1 MPVSAAKR
9 PDPRLVRVDDSWL
22 TLPNPSGVPV
32 EICAGPDVPI
42 ESVAVDELLTMLETA
57 DTLRSL
63 ARATPGLDIEPRID
77 RVVCTPDFH
86 KGAGIP
92 IGTVLRTAG
101 ALIPQ
106 AVGNDINCGM
116 RVEATSVTVDQVRP
130 HLNRLERRLR
140 HLFFE
145 GGRRIGL
152 TAQQREGLLREG
164 LPGLL
169 ADGVPGGAG
178 RNAGHG
184 RNATPGGTADSG
196 EPDAGA
202 WGQVGPDDLADL
214 NGRLHSVGFPVS
226 SADGFRDWI
235 TSGGG
240 TSYDSIIGSVGGGN
254 HFAEL
259 QYVSTVHDGATAFAW
274 GLAPGQVVL
283 MVHSGSLSLGHQA
296 NATGRDQAKA
306 AWPRSV
312 QAPRNRILPMLLDE
326 RSAPGRQ
333 RYLTAFANAAN
344 FAIGNRFF
352 LALMMRAGLASIAGE
367 LRCRLVY
374 DAPHNLMWPE
384 PNGTVLHRKGATPAD
399 GAGGDGQRP
408 IDVYG
413 EPVIVPGSMGAPS
426 YLLRGLG
433 NTRALTSACHGAG
446 RSIAR
451 GAAAQGSDAELD
463 AFLREFRVVTPLDH
477 RDPAVA
483 ARRDIVDA
491 WRRDLK
497 QEAPWAYKEVGP
509 VVASLRR
516 AGVAEP
522 VVELR
527 PLLTVKG

>member
-1 MPVSAAKR
+1 MPTSTRA
-9 PDPRLVRVDDSWL
+9 DPRLVRTDDSWL
-22 TLPNPSGVPV
+22 TLPNPANVPV
-32 EICAGPDVPI
+32 EICAGHDVPLEPAAI
-42 ESVAVDELLTMLETA
+42 DELLTVLETA
-57 DTLRSL
+57 GTLRAL
-63 ARATPGLDIEPRID
+63 ARATPGLAVEPHID

-92 IGTVLRTAG
+92 IGTVLRTVG

-116 RVEATSVTVDQVRP
+116 RVEVTGVPVDKLRP
-130 HLNRLERRLR
+130 HLDALETRLR

-152 TAQQREGLLREG
+152 TAARREGLLRDG

-169 ADGVPGGAG
+169 AGGVPPA
-178 RNAGHG
+178 
-184 RNATPGGTADSG
+184 AD
-196 EPDAGA
+196 GA
-202 WGQVGPDDLADL
+202 WRQVGPDDLTDID
-214 NGRLHSVGFPVS
+214 GRMHAAGYPVE
-226 SADGFRDWI
+226 SADAFRDWI

-254 HFAEL
+254 HFAEV
-259 QYVSTVHDGATAFAW
+259 QYVAKVLDGAAAYAW
-274 GLAPGQVVL
+274 GLAPGRVVL

-296 NATGRDQAKA
+296 NATGVGQARA
-306 AWPRSV
+306 AWPRGV
-312 QAPRNRILPMLLDE
+312 PMPANGILPMLLDDAGATRRE
-326 RSAPGRQ
+326 

-344 FAIGNRFF
+344 FAVGNRFF
-352 LALMMRAGLASIAGE
+352 LALMLRAGIASVVGDVAA
-367 LRCRLVY
+367 RLVY
-374 DAPHNLMWPE
+374 DAPHNLLWPGGD
-384 PNGTVLHRKGATPAD
+384 GTVVHRKGATPA
-399 GAGGDGQRP
+399 GGLTDHEHRP
-408 IDVYG
+408 PDRWG

-433 NTRALTSACHGAG
+433 NARALRSACHGAG
-446 RSIAR
+446 RSIPR
-451 GAAAQGSDAELD
+451 GAAARGSDADLD

-497 QEAPWAYKEVGP
+497 QEAPWAYKDVGP
-509 VVASLRR
+509 VVESLRR
-516 AGVAEP
+516 AEVAEP

-527 PLLTVKG
+527 PILTVKG

>member
-1 MPVSAAKR
+1 MPSSSGRTRR

-22 TLPNPSGVPV
+22 TLPNPYDVPV
-32 EICAGPDVPI
+32 EICAGVDVPI
-42 ESVAVDELLTMLETA
+42 ESVAVDELLTVLETA
-57 DTLRSL
+57 DTVRRLG
-63 ARATPGLDIEPRID
+63 AAVPGLDIAPRLD
-77 RVVCTPDFH
+77 RVVCTPDLH

-92 IGTVLRTAG
+92 IGTVLRTVG

-116 RVEATSVTVDQVRP
+116 RVEATSLSVEQVRP
-130 HLNRLERRLR
+130 HLDRLERRLR
-140 HLFFE
+140 HLFFA

-152 TAQQREGLLREG
+152 TARQREGLLREG

-169 ADGVPGGAG
+169 ADGVPGPSSGGPAG
-178 RNAGHG
+178 QVDH
-184 RNATPGGTADSG
+184 
-196 EPDAGA
+196 AGA

-214 NGRLHSVGFPVS
+214 DGRLHSVGFPVD
-226 SADGFRDWI
+226 SAEDFRDWI

-240 TSYDSIIGSVGGGN
+240 TSYDSVIGSVGGGN

-259 QYVSTVHDGATAFAW
+259 QYVSRVHDGTTAYAW

-296 NATGRDQAKA
+296 NATGRDQARA
-306 AWPRSV
+306 AWPRGV
-312 QAPRNRILPMLLDE
+312 PMPGNRILPMLLHE
-326 RSAPGRQ
+326 RTATGRQ

-344 FAIGNRFF
+344 FAVGNRFF
-352 LALMMRAGLASIAGE
+352 LALMMRAGLADISTGE
-367 LRCRLVY
+367 LRSRLVY
-374 DAPHNLMWPE
+374 DAPHNLLWPE
-384 PNGTVLHRKGATPAD
+384 PDGTVLHRKGATPAGGVD
-399 GAGGDGQRP
+399 GTGRDGHRAW
-408 IDVYG
+408 G
-413 EPVIVPGSMGAPS
+413 EPVLVPGSMGAPS

-433 NTRALTSACHGAG
+433 NPRSLHSACHGAG
-446 RSIAR
+446 RSVPR
-451 GAAAQGSDAELD
+451 GAAARGGDAELD
-463 AFLREFRVVTPLDH
+463 TFLQEFRVVTPLDH

-497 QEAPWAYKEVGP
+497 QEAPWVYKEVGP
-509 VVASLRR
+509 VVDSLRT

-522 VVELR
+522 VLELR